1 MVLSKALVSEI
12 SSWCTSGQSPGSS
25 RKGSI
30 PGNGEGMID
39 DPVERGNTASRI
51 AQGNPG
57 AAAGE
62 SARAQTFLLQE
73 AMRPGVPL
81 AFERRNGVG
90 VVINV
95 QVVTGSVIDR
105 IDHALEIKRDVLI
118 FGPQRYRE
126 GWQPLV

>member
-1 MVLSKALVSEI
+1 MTDSVIPDRGPTTRMKI
-12 SSWCTSGQSPGSS
+12 SMMTPKLTK
-25 RKGSI
+25 RF
-30 PGNGEGMID
+30 NFE
-39 DPVERGNTASRI
+39 
-51 AQGNPG
+51 QGNPG

-90 VVINV
+90 LVINV

-118 FGPQRYRE
+118 FGPQRYRK
-126 GWQPLV
+126 GWQ

>member
-1 MVLSKALVSEI
+1 MA
-12 SSWCTSGQSPGSS
+12 SSTAARSTMGHQDDRLGHS
-25 RKGSI
+25 R
-30 PGNGEGMID
+30 PRADDADENID
-39 DPVERGNTASRI
+39 DAPKFTKRFNFE
-51 AQGNPG
+51 QGNPG